1 MLLDTLPHLNRLSKL
16 FQKTSIDF
24 SMVDTLV
31 SSTQLVLTNLLD
43 NPGPNTK
50 DIATYFNSLE
60 EYGVKYKQTEIDRF
74 QEQVYQPFINNVISN
89 LHDRFP
95 DTSVLDSFSVFDP
108 DLLDQKD
115 PSTNEY
121 LQFQKLKQLAKQ
133 FPSVGTSDTA
143 EEEFTSLRYIIAS
156 KMKDQTTRQVLE
168 KTAKMTDLYPVLSKY
183 CQIALVVP
191 VSTADCERTFS
202 TLNRVKSILRN
213 RLSQHILNCLM
224 TISTEGPSLQNFDFQ
239 ACVTAFAQK
248 KKRKLNL

>member
-1 MLLDTLPHLNRLSKL
+1 MAFPPELSWSSQALPPSHPALIASLEREASERTDATAAGLAMFVKSPFFLCAIAMLLDTLPHLNRLSKL

-60 EYGVKYKQTEIDRF
+60 EYGVKYNQTEVNRF
-74 QEQVYQPFINNVISN
+74 KEQVYQPFINNVISN

-108 DLLDQKD
+108 DLLDQRD

-121 LQFQKLKQLAKQ
+121 LQFQKLK
-133 FPSVGTSDTA
+133 
-143 EEEFTSLRYIIAS
+143 
-156 KMKDQTTRQVLE
+156 VLFFLI
-168 KTAKMTDLYPVLSKY
+168 LYWKLM
-183 CQIALVVP
+183 
-191 VSTADCERTFS
+191 
-202 TLNRVKSILRN
+202 
-213 RLSQHILNCLM
+213 QHI
-224 TISTEGPSLQNFDFQ
+224 NFIQMINTNAD
-239 ACVTAFAQK
+239 AI
-248 KKRKLNL
+248 NY